1 MAWGLFQTDKAH
13 RLIFGRGVVMKCPL
27 PMRWIP
33 FVLALFL
40 PSLAFS
46 DDHPLL
52 PATDPLGHFR
62 LDHPRLL
69 LTDKQLAVDIA
80 AAATDPFR
88 AQLHARIV
96 ACAEQLLSAPPIVH
110 RLIGPRLLDQSR
122 AAIEHIVTCA
132 MAYRLTGDTRF
143 ADRAKRDMLTVA
155 AFADWNPSHFLDVAE
170 MSFAVGI
177 GYDWLYPRL
186 TPGERRTIKQALLDK
201 SLVFAAQAY
210 GPDARK
216 DSRLSWVRAEMNWN
230 QVCNGGLLTA
240 ALAIGEDQPEL
251 ARLVVNGVRVS
262 LPRVMARYQ
271 PDGGYPEGP
280 GYWSYGTTYNVII
293 LAELEGVLGTDFGLG
308 AAPDFDRTALYRLA
322 VQGPIGLG
330 FNYADGSPNLEPTPA
345 YAWLAERYHH
355 PVALVESRALLAAE
369 IDRKKIKDR
378 FFALNAIWYPNPAA
392 RNSAG
397 WAERVPLNVH
407 FHGAA
412 DIAIFRS
419 ARDDPRA
426 IFVGF
431 KAGDNTANHSH
442 LDLGTFVLDADG
454 VRWAEYLGS
463 DNYNLPEYFGK
474 KRWTYFRLNNHSQNT
489 ITPGNLLQDPKAVAP
504 IVAFGD
510 TPERAFAVAD
520 LTAAYPDIAERILRG
535 VALLD
540 RTRVL
545 VQDDFSGLR
554 SGTPLHWGMVT
565 EAKITIS
572 ADGCTA
578 TLTQHDST
586 LRAAILAPK
595 GAVFQ
600 VTSTSPPTPEENP
613 NQGTAMLAIE
623 VTPAAGDVRL
633 AVLLT
638 PSGPGWPPLPPP
650 VLTPLR
656 DWR

>member
-1 MAWGLFQTDKAH
+1 
-13 RLIFGRGVVMKCPL
+13 
-27 PMRWIP
+27 MRWIH
-33 FVLALFL
+33 FALALFL

-46 DDHPLL
+46 DDHL
-52 PATDPLGHFR
+52 PPPANDPLVHFHR
-62 LDHPRLL
+62 EHPRLL
-69 LTDKQLAVDIA
+69 LTDEQLAADVA

-96 ACAEQLLSAPPIVH
+96 ARAEELLSAPPIVH

-143 ADRAKRDMLTVA
+143 ADRAKRDMLTVS

-177 GYDWLYPRL
+177 GYDWLYRQL
-186 TPGERRTIKQALLDK
+186 TPDERLTIKQALLDK

-210 GPDARK
+210 GPDPEK
-216 DSRLSWVRAEMNWN
+216 DHRLFWVRAEMNWN

-240 ALAIGEDQPEL
+240 ALAIGEDQPAL
-251 ARLVVNGVRVS
+251 ARLVVNGACAS

-308 AAPDFDRTALYRLA
+308 AAPDFDRTALYRFA

-355 PVALVESRALLAAE
+355 PTALAESRALLAAE
-369 IDRKKIKDR
+369 IDRKKIRDR
-378 FFALNAIWYPNPAA
+378 FFALNAIWYPNPAV
-392 RNSAG
+392 RSSAG
-397 WAERVPLNVH
+397 LAEKVPLDVH

-412 DIAIFRS
+412 DIAILRS
-419 ARDDPRA
+419 AWDGPLA

-454 VRWAEYLGS
+454 VRWAEYLGA

-489 ITPGNLLQDPKAVAP
+489 ITPGNLLQNPKAVAP
-504 IVAFGD
+504 IVAFSD
-510 TPERAFAVAD
+510 APDRAFAVAD
-520 LTAAYPDIAERILRG
+520 LTAAYPGTAKQILRG

-554 SGTPLHWGMVT
+554 SGIPLHWGMVT
-565 EAKITIS
+565 EAKIALS
-572 ADGCTA
+572 VDGRTA
-578 TLTQHDST
+578 TLTLHDCT
-586 LRAAILAPK
+586 LRAVILEPK
-595 GAVFQ
+595 SAVFQ
-600 VTSTSPPTPEENP
+600 VTSTRPPTPEENQ
-613 NQGTAMLAIE
+613 NKGTAMLTIE
-623 VTPAAGDVRL
+623 TAPAVGDVRL

-638 PSGPGWPPLPPP
+638 PSDPSWPQLPPP

-656 DWR
+656 DWRDSGRASREHDQN